1 MATIRR
7 PGGPGAFHD
16 ALDQVDDGI
25 GGRPFRNRSSR
36 PARRPSGIGSLSRQ
50 ACVLPSFAYDP
61 GQVTPKLRVDS
72 GRLHR
77 RRPPSRPP
85 LPLHVHVVGTVDHD
99 LGDFGT
105 FSRNSIASNRRL
117 DPKTSFATLV
127 KRSAAAV
134 TLRPRDRESFL
145 AHSKPSLG
153 ARDAID
159 PSRVDACSG
168 RCGRAPL
175 MRRGLTTRG
184 ALWNV
189 DRVANCGRERSR

>member
-1 MATIRR
+1 MITPVLRGFAPEFARGREAEQSIPRSRLAT
-7 PGGPGAFHD
+7 
-16 ALDQVDDGI
+16 V
-25 GGRPFRNRSSR
+25 SV
-36 PARRPSGIGSLSRQ
+36 PAQPS
-50 ACVLPSFAYDP
+50 P
-61 GQVTPKLRVDS
+61 
-72 GRLHR
+72 LH
-77 RRPPSRPP
+77 PP

-159 PSRVDACSG
+159 PSRVDARSG